1 MDNKKLAEIIY
12 CLAQYEGYNTSF
24 LQTRKNL
31 SSQPEKWEFANENDH
46 YIFEDLLKAI
56 QYAAKQDKL
65 NVDVIKAI
73 NAQMDSGKTGQPEK
87 PGTLR
92 HNVEISV
99 GDYIPPL
106 TVTEAMVQR
115 EIDSVTHTDIAS
127 GWELYAKLAK
137 LQAFDN
143 GNKRTSLIAANLLT
157 GALNKETDNYLII
170 PTDFRRSQ
178 FDTNLVY
185 YYVADDWDDHLP
197 DVEESLHQFVKFATE
212 LSLSQKQAQPRNK
225 FEERLQRAEAAKRDL
240 TPGLSENRTQGPK
253 L

>member
-12 CLAQYEGYNTSF
+12 GLAQYEGYNTSF
-24 LQTRKNL
+24 LQTQKNL
-31 SSQPEKWEFANENDH
+31 SSQPEKWQFSNENDH

-56 QYAAKQDKL
+56 QYASKQDKISV
-65 NVDVIKAI
+65 NVIKSI
-73 NAQMDSGKTGQPEK
+73 NAQMDSGKVGQPEK
-87 PGTLR
+87 PGILR
-92 HNVEISV
+92 DNTEISV

-115 EIDSVTHTDIAS
+115 EIDSVTHTNISS

-137 LQAFDN
+137 LQPFDN
-143 GNKRTSLIAANLLT
+143 GNKRTSLITANLLT
-157 GALNKETDNYLII
+157 GALNKGTDDYLII

-197 DVEESLHQFVKFATE
+197 DVDESLHQFVKFATDI
-212 LSLSQKQAQPRNK
+212 SLSQKQNKPKNK
-225 FEERLQRAEAAKRDL
+225 FEERLEKAKAEQKKLD
-240 TPGLSENRTQGPK
+240 PGLSTQETKGKK